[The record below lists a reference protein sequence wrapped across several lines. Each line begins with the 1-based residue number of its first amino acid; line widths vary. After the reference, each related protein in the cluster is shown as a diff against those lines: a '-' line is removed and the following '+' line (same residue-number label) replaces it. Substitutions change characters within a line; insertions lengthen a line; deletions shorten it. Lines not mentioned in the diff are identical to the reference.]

1 MRPRTTRIL
10 QGPEV
15 EPVSLEEVKA
25 HLRLPAD
32 FTDDDVSLAAMIA
45 AGRRLVEQRL
55 GVTLLPTQYRAKWP
69 AGAAFLELPNPPLLT
84 GEDHELELTAGG
96 DEVQSNDYELDEDA
110 QPATVRL
117 KAAKAGELVAT
128 YWGGWPD
135 AAAVEPQIRSAILLY
150 VGHLYAN
157 RELATT
163 DGSQPAEVPLA
174 FEALLA
180 SASVTGRW

>member
-10 QGPEV
+10 NGPEV
-15 EPVSLEEVKA
+15 EPVSLADVKA

-32 FTDDDVSLAAMIA
+32 FCDDDSAISAMIA
-45 AGRRLVEQRL
+45 SGRRLIEQRL
-55 GVTLLPTQYRAKWP
+55 GITLLASRYRAKWP

-84 GEDHELELTAGG
+84 GAGYEFELTAGESAVSS
-96 DEVQSNDYELDEDA
+96 DDYVIDEDA

-117 KAAKAGELVAT
+117 TRTQSGELVAT
-128 YWGGWPD
+128 YWAGWPSSR
-135 AAAVEPQIRSAILLY
+135 AIEPQLRSALLLY

-157 RELATT
+157 REVATT

-180 SASVTGRW
+180 SASVSGRW